1 MCLRIPRKRFS
12 KGAGPFPD
20 LAGLGRAAVAS
31 ALTALREGSPGSHLT
46 AVDATCGNGHD
57 TLFLAEI
64 LASLPDIGARFSV
77 LSFDVQAAALQAAG
91 VLTGGLPDAVRRRIF
106 WLLQSHDTLRESLE
120 RFSAE
125 GMVSGASPGLA
136 AAMYNLGFLPRS
148 DKQVTTTPPTTLA
161 SLAQAAAVL
170 LPGGLICIHAYGG
183 HPGGARELAA
193 VEAWC
198 ADLPFEVWAVARYAV
213 CDKKRNPEAL
223 FLAWKRIASGQQG
236 E

>member
-1 MCLRIPRKRFS
+1 MTLPR
-12 KGAGPFPD
+12 GAPPFPD

-31 ALTALREGSPGSHLT
+31 ALAALREGSPGRHLT

-57 TLFLAEI
+57 TLFLAET
-64 LASLPDIGARFSV
+64 LAALPGIEARFSV

-91 VLTGGLPDAVRRRIF
+91 ALTAGLSEAVRHRIF
-106 WLLQSHDTLRESLE
+106 WLLQSHDHLRESLE
-120 RFSAE
+120 CFSAE
-125 GMVSGASPGLA
+125 GIFSGASPGLA

-161 SLAQAAAVL
+161 SLAQAADAL
-170 LPGGLICIHAYGG
+170 LPGGLVCIHAYGG

-193 VEAWC
+193 VEEWC
-198 ADLPFEVWAVARYAV
+198 ADLPFEDWAAARYAV
-213 CDKKRNPEAL
+213 CNKKRNPEAL
-223 FLAWKRIASGQQG
+223 FLAWKRIASGRQG